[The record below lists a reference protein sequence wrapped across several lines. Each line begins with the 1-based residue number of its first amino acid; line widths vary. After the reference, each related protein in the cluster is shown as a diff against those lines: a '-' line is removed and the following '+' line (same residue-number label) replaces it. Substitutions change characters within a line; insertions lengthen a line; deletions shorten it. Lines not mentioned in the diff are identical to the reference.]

1 MAPELQYTFIEQA
14 LRGGPPV
21 SLRCSAAGAPP
32 PRFHWLLD
40 GQSLNEIASSH
51 RYMVFNIV
59 IIIIEI

>member
-51 RYMVFNIV
+51 R
-59 IIIIEI
+59 